1 MPTYT
6 STTIAGL
13 STTTPTEGSSPPS
26 EINNAIREIKTVLKN
41 QTAYDADTAT
51 TINAAVT
58 QSVISCDATAGA
70 VTVNLPAVATAG
82 EGKVYII
89 KKSDAGANKV
99 TVDASTTETIDGELT
114 YELASQYAYVVLYCN
129 GTSWDVIGNTI
140 SDTTIAP
147 ATGTKMLFYQD
158 TAPTGWTIDTAV
170 NDKLVFITKGSTAG
184 GQTGGTAHSTG
195 TWTFS
200 GLSGN
205 TDYYTLTVTD
215 IPAHS
220 HYHRHSGATYSTPND
235 SATWAF
241 GGAGSGPGTAYVSY
255 DNTSAGGGG
264 AHRHALTSISH
275 SGNWRPAAYNC
286 IICSKN

>member
-129 GTSWDVIGNTI
+129 GTSWDVIGNTV

-147 ATGTKMLFYQD
+147 ASGTKMLFYQD

-205 TDYYTLTVTD
+205 TDYYTLTATD
-215 IPAHS
+215 IPTHS
-220 HYHRHSGATYSTPND
+220 HNLTNYGAYGDFSV
-235 SATWAF
+235 
-241 GGAGSGPGTAYVSY
+241 GGGGGGSGLLSGYGPIA
-255 DNTSAGGGG
+255 TSSTGGGG
-264 AHRHALTSISH
+264 AHRHGLSSISH
-275 SGNWRPAAYNC
+275 SGAWRPAAYNC